1 VASARERVRRAAIGI
16 ALLRRHYPDAT
27 GSA

>member
-16 ALLRRHYPDAT
+16 ALLRRHYP
-27 GSA
+27 SAVASA